1 MRRSRWVGFGVA
13 VVMSFA
19 VSCADAPEQTATTP
33 TPTTTPA
40 QPTPAAAPQPA
51 DVDVPDV
58 TGLATSDAA
67 QVLTDAGFTVATELG
82 FAPDGQPA
90 GTALWTVPAAGRTL
104 PAGTLVTVVEAAP
117 AAPAPQPAGT
127 PTTTSPQPAAGSL
140 DQLAADACAA
150 ASFTCGRDPLDTAE
164 LIDGHCAALD
174 RARPTSRQ
182 ELLDAGWDDSGVLA
196 LVDVGIRHLC
206 PHWSHL
212 L

>member
-1 MRRSRWVGFGVA
+1 MPGSPSRPSSGSLPTA
-13 VVMSFA
+13 SRP
-19 VSCADAPEQTATTP
+19 APP
-33 TPTTTPA
+33 CGPSPPPA
-40 QPTPAAAPQPA
+40 
-51 DVDVPDV
+51 
-58 TGLATSDAA
+58 
-67 QVLTDAGFTVATELG
+67 
-82 FAPDGQPA
+82 
-90 GTALWTVPAAGRTL
+90 TL
-104 PAGTLVTVVEAAP
+104 PAGTLITVVEAAP
-117 AAPAPQPAGT
+117 AAPTPDPQPTGR
-127 PTTTSPQPAAGSL
+127 PTITSPQPAAGGL